1 MWKPRPYPYAKV
13 LIANPSSFERRM
25 AREFLMMMKITSI
38 FETDDNRELA
48 EAFWTT
54 EFHLVV
60 LDCDLD
66 PQAASEIIDILRAAD
81 SLAPYIDRVMVTVP
95 YANMRTIR
103 IAQALKIDV
112 MVVKPFSIKTFC
124 SHAEV
129 ILQKT
134 ASNLGQIKPVMP
146 RRKRPTELEEAKDII
161 ALDA

>member
-1 MWKPRPYPYAKV
+1 MWKPRPFPYAKV
-13 LIANPSSFERRM
+13 LIANRNSFERRL

-66 PQAASEIIDILRAAD
+66 PKVASDIIDILRAAD

-103 IAQALKIDV
+103 IAQALKLDV
-112 MVVKPFSIKTFC
+112 MVVKPYSIHTFC
-124 SHAEV
+124 SHAEA

-134 ASNLGQIKPVMP
+134 ASGLATLKPVMP
-146 RRKRPTELEEAKDII
+146 PRKPAALLDEPKDVV

>member
-1 MWKPRPYPYAKV
+1 MWKPRPFPYAKV
-13 LIANPSSFERRM
+13 LIANPNGFERRM

-54 EFHLVV
+54 DFHLVV

-66 PQAASEIIDILRAAD
+66 PKAAGEIIDILRAAD
-81 SLAPYIDRVMVTVP
+81 ALGPYIDRVMVTVP

-103 IAQALKIDV
+103 IAQALKLDV
-112 MVVKPFSIKTFC
+112 MVLKPYSIKTFC
-124 SHAEV
+124 SHAET
-129 ILQKT
+129 ILEKT
-134 ASNLGQIKPVMP
+134 AAKLGQLKGVMP
-146 RRKRPTELEEAKDII
+146 PRREAPEPVDIV

>member
-1 MWKPRPYPYAKV
+1 MWKPRAFPYAKV
-13 LIANPSSFERRM
+13 LIANRNSFERRL

-54 EFHLVV
+54 DFHLVV
-60 LDCDLD
+60 LDVDLD
-66 PQAASEIIDILRAAD
+66 PKVATEIIDILRAAD

-103 IAQALKIDV
+103 IAQALKLDV
-112 MVVKPFSIKTFC
+112 MVVKPYSIHTFC
-124 SHAEV
+124 SHAEA
-129 ILQKT
+129 ILTKT
-134 ASNLGQIKPVMP
+134 ASKLGQIKPTMP
-146 RRKRPTELEEAKDII
+146 PRKTPALEEPKDVI